1 MKFITKINRLQKK
14 NLNVVIT
21 GGTRGL
27 GKSLVH
33 EFAKKDNVFIISRC
47 QNDIDNIC
55 KNIKNISGVKC
66 DISNRVELTSCIND
80 NILHRFDE
88 IDIWINNA
96 GISGGSREIIDLN
109 DDKIENII
117 STNLLGTCICCK
129 QVFEVMN
136 KQKTGGSIFNLAGA
150 GSNGTATPKYSVYG
164 STKAAIVQLS
174 KSLQQEWKNT
184 KVDLHIIS
192 PGMMLTELLLEN
204 NTDKTI
210 EFIKFLCTNPDII
223 AEEIVPK
230 IRDTYYNTYDKQ
242 YIKYLTLYR
251 IIEKF
256 ITSKKIF

>member
-1 MKFITKINRLQKK
+1 MKYILKLNRLQKT

-27 GKSLVH
+27 GKSMVN
-33 EFAKKDNVFIISRC
+33 EFAKRDNVFVISRS
-47 QNDIDNIC
+47 QDDIDLMC
-55 KNIKNISGVKC
+55 QKNKKIQGIQC
-66 DISNRVELTSCIND
+66 DVSNKTRLISCIND
-80 NILHRFDE
+80 NILNKFDN

-96 GISGGSREIIDLN
+96 GISGGSRKITELD

-117 STNLLGTCICCK
+117 STNLLGTSICCK
-129 QVFEVMN
+129 NVFEIMK
-136 KQKTGGSIFNLAGA
+136 KQDTGGSIFNLAGA
-150 GSNGTATPKYSVYG
+150 GSNGTATPLYSVYG

-174 KSLQQEWKNT
+174 RSLQKEWKDTN
-184 KVDLHIIS
+184 VDLHIIS

-230 IRDTYYNTYDKQ
+230 IRDTYYNNYDKQ

-256 ITSKKIF
+256 ISR